1 MMDCDKFESA
11 MMDEL
16 YGELDEVTSAAV
28 KRHLAG
34 CGHCATLFGGLRAT
48 RRVAVMPVVGPSP
61 ELERRILDGVNGAL
75 GVVPFRGRVA
85 RAVSVAGSWAMRP
98 QTAMAAVFLV
108 MLGASVLLLRGRSS
122 RAPASAEMTVTQEGT
137 PAPAAAPSNGPL
149 GTPTD
154 LALPT
159 TGPLAANDRV
169 GEVKAAAPPT
179 LSNTPAQE
187 PLLATP
193 RPRAFAKAPPT
204 LPGAEVAKAS
214 SSPAHEPAGA
224 AAPITSPAAP
234 SPGAAQGGRSAANAP
249 AEKGESG
256 DVGADLVTARS
267 QRDARGCRAALAR
280 FDDIAR
286 RSAGTPVG
294 WQALL
299 EGAICYRSVGDIA
312 TARTRLNA
320 LLNIDSYKERAR
332 IELGKLDRMQGEAP

>member
-1 MMDCDKFESA
+1 MDCDKFESA

-28 KRHLAG
+28 KRHLAS

-48 RRVAVMPVVGPSP
+48 RRVAVMPIVIPSP
-61 ELERRILDGVNGAL
+61 ELERRILDGVTGAL
-75 GVVPFRGRVA
+75 PVVPFRGRVA

-137 PAPAAAPSNGPL
+137 PAPAAPSNGPL
-149 GTPTD
+149 GVATD
-154 LALPT
+154 LAPPL
-159 TGPLAANDRV
+159 TGPLTANERV

-179 LSNTPAQE
+179 LSSTPAQE
-187 PLLATP
+187 PLLANP
-193 RPRAFAKAPPT
+193 RPRAFAKAPPN
-204 LPGAEVAKAS
+204 PPVAEVAKAS
-214 SSPAHEPAGA
+214 SSPAREPAGA
-224 AAPITSPAAP
+224 AAPVTSPAAP
-234 SPGAAQGGRSAANAP
+234 APGAAQGGRSAANGP
-249 AEKGESG
+249 LEKGESG
-256 DVGADLVTARS
+256 DVGADLVSARS
-267 QRDARGCRAALAR
+267 QRDARGCRAAVAR

-299 EGAICYRSVGDIA
+299 ESAICYRSIGDIA
-312 TARTRLNA
+312 NARTRLNA
-320 LLNIDSYKERAR
+320 LLNIDSYRERAR
-332 IELGKLDRMQGEAP
+332 IELGKLDRTQGETP